1 MPINTSKVTIGIVL
15 SVFLTSTASAQVLDD
30 RFKPRVYGSLAVTPA
45 QISPDAARISGL
57 NETRN
62 VIVTP
67 TTNTYNA
74 GRVIPS
80 SSTSGTYT
88 PQSYGSSAVEVE
100 AQRVIAFQN
109 ANSGSIS
116 QSYTLPGAE
125 YNVVPQERQYEVEL
139 FEPTVAPTYASTIAP
154 VQNFATQSVQ
164 AHYVAEGETLYSISK
179 RYNTSVDALRAS
191 NGLSGNVISIGQSLN
206 IPSASQ
212 RVLASSQ
219 LNTVTQHSAPQSNL
233 IRSVQPIPNRG
244 VYAVLP
250 KDTLYSISQRAC
262 VTVEGIQSRNGLG
275 ASTEIAPGQRLNM
288 PAGHCLN

>member
-57 NETRN
+57 SETRN

-74 GRVIPS
+74 ARVIPS

-179 RYNTSVDALRAS
+179 RYNTR
-191 NGLSGNVISIGQSLN
+191 
-206 IPSASQ
+206 
-212 RVLASSQ
+212 
-219 LNTVTQHSAPQSNL
+219 NL